1 MDAMQPLLQFRSGSL
16 TFFLQSFISLFVIVN
31 ALGNVP
37 LFVSIL
43 ERFDDTQKSVIVK
56 KASIIAAAT
65 VLIVTVTGNTIFH
78 IFGISMF
85 AFTIA
90 GGILLMIISVEM
102 LLGQRTMT
110 QSSKYDE
117 QDTSETEEISVI
129 PLAIPLLAGPG
140 AFTTAIV
147 LYNSADTIHDRLILL
162 GTIVLVFAIS
172 YVILANSRY
181 VFAVIGKN
189 GTRVARRVMGLLLLS
204 IAVQFIVR
212 GIFEAVHLLK
222 V

>member
-1 MDAMQPLLQFRSGSL
+1 MDTIWPLFNIRSESL

-43 ERFDDTQKSVIVK
+43 ERFDGSQRSAIVR
-56 KASIIAAAT
+56 KAAIIAAVT
-65 VLIVTVTGNTIFH
+65 VLIVTVTGNGLFR
-78 IFGISMF
+78 IFGINMY

-102 LLGQRTMT
+102 LLGLKTMT
-110 QSSKYDE
+110 QSSRYEE
-117 QDTSETEEISVI
+117 QNATEMEEISVI

-147 LYNSADTIHDRLILL
+147 FYNSAGSIQNKMILL
-162 GTIVLVFAIS
+162 GTIILVFAIS
-172 YVILANSRY
+172 YAILANSQY
-181 VFAVIGKN
+181 VFAVLGRN
-189 GTRVARRVMGLLLLS
+189 GTRVARRVMGLFLLS
-204 IAVQFIVR
+204 IAVQFIIK
-212 GIFEAVHLLK
+212 GIFEAVRLLK
-222 V
+222 I